1 MAGTFSVTAMAE
13 FHPQARVNLEK
24 AVVLLL
30 DDKSEGMNILV
41 QIVTAFGV
49 RDFHRCHNVDE
60 AKALSE
66 ISALDLI
73 LVNANM
79 NSQSGHEFI
88 SWLRRSKLEP
98 NAFTPA
104 ILISGHTRRSMVQKA
119 RDCGANFVLAKP
131 VSPAVMLER
140 IIWIASEKRPFVDCA
155 SYVGPDRRFHDL
167 GPPVGTVGRRYDDPP
182 EAAQPPEAESL
193 SEAAM
198 TEPQRASL

>member
-1 MAGTFSVTAMAE
+1 MAE

-30 DDKSEGMNILV
+30 DDKAEGMNILV
-41 QIVTAFGV
+41 QIVSAFGV
-49 RDFHRCHNVDE
+49 RTFHRCHSVED
-60 AKALSE
+60 AKAIAQATE
-66 ISALDLI
+66 LDLI
-73 LVNANM
+73 LANANL
-79 NSQSGHEFI
+79 NSEPGYDFV

-98 NAFTPA
+98 NAFTPT
-104 ILISGHTRRSMVQKA
+104 IMISGHAQRSNVRKA

-140 IIWIASEKRPFVDCA
+140 ILWIASEKRPFVECA

-167 GPPVGTVGRRYDDPP
+167 GAPVGTVGRRHDDSP
-182 EAAQPPEAESL
+182 EAVAPSEAEPP
-193 SEAAM
+193 SEAVM

>member
-1 MAGTFSVTAMAE
+1 MAD

-30 DDKSEGMNILV
+30 DDKADSMNVLV

-49 RDFHRCHNVDE
+49 RNMHRCHAVEDAQE
-60 AKALSE
+60 LAKSTE
-66 ISALDLI
+66 LDLI
-73 LVNANM
+73 LTNANL
-79 NSQSGHEFI
+79 NSAPGYEFI

-104 ILISGHTRRSMVQKA
+104 ILITGHTKRSNVQKA

-140 IIWIASEKRPFVDCA
+140 IIWIASEKRPFVNCA
-155 SYVGPDRRFHDL
+155 SYVGPDRRFHEL
-167 GPPVGTVGRRYDDPP
+167 GPPEGAVGRRHDDLPDIVAPVEP
-182 EAAQPPEAESL
+182 ETVSGDT
-193 SEAAM
+193 M
-198 TEPQRASL
+198 NEPARASL